1 MCPLG
6 YSEGAA
12 GLAAGLLIMG
22 GLIGS
27 FVVGPLARRF
37 NKQIDSTKVAMPLA
51 SMCGVFLVMSLRY
64 ADFYPAIV
72 LSLMGFG
79 FCGLGSFP
87 IVLELAVEVGRKC
100 IFIKNRPTTII
111 QCLDIIKIF
120 NLNIHL

>member
-6 YSEGAA
+6 YQEGAA

-22 GLIGS
+22 GLVGS
-27 FVVGPLARRF
+27 FTIGPIARRF
-37 NKQIDSTKVAMPLA
+37 NKQIEVTKVAMPLA
-51 SMCGVFLVMSLRY
+51 ATFGVFLVMSLRY

-100 IFIKNRPTTII
+100 IFIRTN
-111 QCLDIIKIF
+111 QQ
-120 NLNIHL
+120 

>member
-6 YSEGAA
+6 YQEGAA

-22 GLIGS
+22 GLVGS
-27 FVVGPLARRF
+27 FTIGPIARRF
-37 NKQIDSTKVAMPLA
+37 NKQIEVTKVAMPLA
-51 SMCGVFLVMSLRY
+51 ATFGVFLVMSLRY

-100 IFIKNRPTTII
+100 IFHKNQPTMSALVGNIKNI
-111 QCLDIIKIF
+111 QLEQ
-120 NLNIHL
+120 